1 MAQWRT
7 DLNEFKQPHNVHLYE
22 LGMIATVD
30 GNPVTLNNPFPVTGN
45 VVSTFESV
53 ATDAFG
59 RQRMSLPLTL
69 FDSSH
74 RFRDNGLWVTS
85 NTTGATY
92 AHNTNQG
99 LIDLNLPTTAN
110 AEIIR
115 ETTKVFSYQPGKSL
129 LSLNTFVPATPKD
142 NLRQRVGYFGANN
155 GIYYELAGNTS
166 YFVER
171 SYVTGALVETR
182 KQQSEWN
189 VNTLPSLDKTKA
201 QILWTDIEWLGL
213 GTVRCGFVID
223 GKFVHCHSFHHAN
236 LIDSTY
242 ITTASLPVRYEIKN
256 TGATTSNS
264 TMKQVCSTVIS
275 EGGYE
280 LHGLQHAIGVPI
292 ESPRTLGT
300 AGTFYPVVGLRLKAS
315 PNRLDAIVILTA
327 LAVMPIS
334 TGAYNWQIR
343 SSGAIA
349 GGTWVSAGDDSSVM
363 YNITGSSQSGGRI
376 LASGYFSASNQ
387 GTTQIDILKEALFK
401 FQLERNG
408 LTGTPFEIALV
419 VASNGSNDTV
429 VASMDWEEISR

>member
-30 GNPVTLNNPFPVTGN
+30 GNPVTMTNPFPVTGN
-45 VVSTFESV
+45 L
-53 ATDAFG
+53 DAFG
-59 RQRMSLPLTL
+59 RQRVSSPFTL

-74 RFRDNGLWVTS
+74 RYRDNGLWSTS
-85 NTTGATY
+85 NTSGTTY
-92 AHNTNQG
+92 THSQNEG
-99 LIDLNLPTTAN
+99 LIHLNLPTTAN

-129 LSLNTFVPATPKD
+129 LVLNTFVPATPKD
-142 NLRQRVGYFGANN
+142 NLRQRIGYFGANN
-155 GIYYELAGNTS
+155 GIYYELAGNTA

-171 SYVTGALVETR
+171 SYVSGDLVETR
-182 KQQSEWN
+182 KEQSEWN
-189 VNTLPSLDKTKA
+189 INKLPTLDKSKA

-223 GKFVHCHSFHHAN
+223 GKFIHCHSFHHAN
-236 LIDSTY
+236 LIESTY
-242 ITTASLPVRYEIKN
+242 ITTASLPIRYEIKN
-256 TGATTSNS
+256 TGTTASSS

-280 LHGLQHAIGVPI
+280 LRGLQQAIGIPI
-292 ESPRTLGT
+292 NSPRTLGT
-300 AGTFYPVVGLRLKAS
+300 AGTFYPVIGLRLKTS
-315 PNRLDAIVILTA
+315 PNQLDAIVILTA
-327 LAVMPIS
+327 LSVMPIS

-343 SSGAIA
+343 SNGAIT
-349 GGTWVSAGDDSSVM
+349 GGTWTSAGDDSAVE
-363 YNITGSSQSGGRI
+363 YNITGTSESGGKI

-408 LTGTPFEIALV
+408 LTGTPFEIVLV
-419 VASNGSNDTV
+419 VASNSADDTV
-429 VASMDWEEISR
+429 VASIDWEEISR